1 MSCLPRA
8 SSRGYLWPS
17 ERSEKHTCGVWWMV
31 CLRILFFELQW
42 DHPRGTGY
50 GGRSGAF
57 WRLSARL
64 SGGLS
69 AGLFK
74 DHPGILV
81 DDLDTM
87 NYRVGQPNAV
97 PPR

>member
-74 DHPGILV
+74 DHRG
-81 DDLDTM
+81 DDFG
-87 NYRVGQPNAV
+87 R
-97 PPR
+97 